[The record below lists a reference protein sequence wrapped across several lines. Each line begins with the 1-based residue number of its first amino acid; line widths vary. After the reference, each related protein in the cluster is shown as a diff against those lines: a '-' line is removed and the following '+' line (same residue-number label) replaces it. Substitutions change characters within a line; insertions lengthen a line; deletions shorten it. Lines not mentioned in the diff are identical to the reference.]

1 MKVSIDS
8 ASAASLPAL
17 GQDGPALLR
26 AADMQAVAEI
36 VRARAG
42 ATATLVWR
50 LDVSADVESVPPRPS
65 LTHDVTAIEAI
76 RPGETAN
83 LSSGGT
89 VLKLAGGDAA
99 PWAALIVDAA
109 TVSADLMPWATAA
122 EPLILNILDK
132 AHLQASVTRL
142 EQAERLQRALYEI
155 TDMASSDLD
164 MPTMLAGL
172 HRIVGR
178 LMYAEN
184 FFIALYD
191 ADSDTI
197 RFIYFA
203 DVADD
208 DWQDPNAI
216 EPMSQVEGSL
226 TWHVIRGAQPLMG
239 PTSKLYRDVS
249 GPLAV
254 IGPGAEDWLGVPI
267 ISGGQVRAALVV
279 QSYETSGLYSA
290 VERELLAYVGTHIV
304 TAIDRKHAFERL
316 EHQTAELEQQI
327 TVRRAIEKRL
337 QHEVLHDP
345 LTGLPNRAYLR
356 DHLARAMATQLRD
369 PSQRFAVLFLDL
381 DRFKII
387 NDSVGHSVGD
397 ELLKIVAQRFS
408 DCLRPPDVVARLGG
422 DEFAV
427 IMHGIDGNE
436 APVRLAQRLIE
447 ALREPVRVA
456 DKELFSGVSVGIAV
470 SSDAY
475 TSPEELLRDADIA
488 MYRVKEK
495 ARGGFELFDEQLHH
509 EALELLA
516 LEGDLRLAIARR
528 ECEPY
533 FQPVVRLSDGA
544 VMGFEALMRWRH
556 PQRGVLAPGA
566 FMRVAEACGMLEA
579 LDWQLYETVCRAIPS
594 LLQPGQY
601 VNINVSPR
609 HFLADDLDT
618 RLLALLDAHGVHASQ
633 LRIEITEGALIAN
646 PDRVGACLDRL
657 RAAGIY
663 TALDDFGTGYS
674 SMSYLHRFRFHTIKL
689 DRSFITELQPG
700 EPSVASAVVRAVID
714 LSHALGLDVVAEGIE
729 TAAQHEAL
737 EAIGCTFGQGYLFGR
752 PAPVATF
759 DDAHNR
765 AQLIDT
771 H

>member
-1 MKVSIDS
+1 MKLSIDS
-8 ASAASLPAL
+8 ASAASLPAP

-89 VLKLAGGDAA
+89 VLKLAGDDAA
-99 PWAALIVDAA
+99 PWAALIVDGD
-109 TVSADLMPWATAA
+109 TVRADLMQWATAA
-122 EPLILNILDK
+122 EPLISNILDK

-279 QSYETSGLYSA
+279 QSYETAGLYSA

-356 DHLARAMATQLRD
+356 DHLARAMATQVRD
-369 PSQRFAVLFLDL
+369 SSQRFAVLFLDL

-387 NDSVGHSVGD
+387 NDSVGHAVGD

-470 SSDAY
+470 SSEAY

-533 FQPVVRLSDGA
+533 FQPVVRLSD
-544 VMGFEALMRWRH
+544 
-556 PQRGVLAPGA
+556 A

-579 LDWQLYETVCRAIPS
+579 LDWQLYDAVCRAIPT

-609 HFLADDLDT
+609 HFLADDLDV
-618 RLLALLDAHGVHASQ
+618 RLLALLDTHGVPPAQ

-657 RAAGIY
+657 RAAGVY

-752 PAPVATF
+752 PAPAATF